1 MSQIGRTNARPHVE
15 RSDSVQAVVGLRV
28 LWRGMER
35 GSISSVEPRNA
46 GGPIV
51 SITLDDGT
59 ELHGVT
65 VGEWETNSATCAE
78 REAGKGEG

>member
-1 MSQIGRTNARPHVE
+1 MSEQNAGALPRRDIGVAIN
-15 RSDSVQAVVGLRV
+15 AVVGLRV

-65 VGEWETNSATCAE
+65 VGEWEANSAVCVK
-78 REAGKGEG
+78 RDAGKGEG